1 MSYQLPVGAASKF
14 GPMFENLDGEIDRGT
29 VSSYGVSMTTLDE
42 VFLLVARG
50 ESHEK
55 REEYASASLRS
66 GDLGTV
72 SVAQDDKSARSRM
85 DLENERLFFVH
96 LAALFRKRAA
106 NFKRDKKAWVC
117 TTILPSLFVLI
128 GFIIFKFASP
138 ARDLQPIVLS
148 LDEYNVKV
156 TTGPRNPIPFN
167 SPGEQFTCQ
176 PGICAYFQQPNTTLP
191 DLNESYFFCGL
202 SGRLPTLENCSI
214 ASSSIV
220 ASRMKDEG
228 ASPEP
233 ASVENVL
240 EVSPCSSFLSRT

>member
-1 MSYQLPVGAASKF
+1 
-14 GPMFENLDGEIDRGT
+14 MFENLDSEIDRGT

-55 REEYASASLRS
+55 REEYASASISS
-66 GDLGTV
+66 GNVGMA

-85 DLENERLFFVH
+85 DLDNERLFFIH

-106 NFKRDKKAWVC
+106 NFKRDRKAWVC

-128 GFIIFKFASP
+128 GFIIFRFASP
-138 ARDLQPIVLS
+138 SRDLQPMVLN

-156 TTGPRNPIPFN
+156 ATGPRNPISFN
-167 SPGEQFTCQ
+167 SPGEQFVCQ
-176 PGICAYFQQPNTTLP
+176 PGICAYQQPFTFLP

-202 SGRLPTLENCSI
+202 NGRLPSLENCSI
-214 ASSSIV
+214 VASSFV
-220 ASRMKDEG
+220 AERIADD

-233 ASVENVL
+233 VSVENVL
-240 EVSPCSSFLSRT
+240 EVSPFSVAYAAHVLVN